1 MRPIKFI
8 VIGLLAW
15 PALELV
21 AFICVAIAVGFT
33 NAFFLMLLMS
43 FVGLLVLRHF
53 GDVRRFRA
61 AAGGAGATATTFGKP
76 GMAPGLGGI
85 LLLIPGFVTS
95 VLGVAVLF
103 PASRRWLLAAFRRMV
118 TTSQR
123 PADRNTIDLAPHEWR
138 SLPGSRLPPASG
150 SPGE

>member
-1 MRPIKFI
+1 MRPVKFI

-33 NAFFLMLLMS
+33 DAFFLMLLMS

-61 AAGGAGATATTFGKP
+61 AAGGARVTDATFGGP

-95 VLGVAVLF
+95 VLGVAMLF
-103 PASRRWLLAAFRRMV
+103 PVSRRWLLAGLRRMFA
-118 TTSQR
+118 TGQR

-138 SLPGSRLPPASG
+138 SLPSSKLPPASG
-150 SPGE
+150 SPSE